1 MCITYFNLQ
10 IKYNQVMKKKIAI
23 LGSTG
28 SIGKCL
34 IDIIKNDKKNFE
46 IILLSA
52 EGNYKELIKQAKFF
66 NVKNLVITNQES
78 FNCIKKDKYSKKIN
92 IYNNF
97 NNLGKIFKK
106 KIDYTM
112 SSISGIQGLKPTI
125 EIIKHTK
132 KIAIANKEA
141 IICGWDLI
149 EKTLNRYRTEF
160 IPVDSEHFSIWYA
173 LKGIDRNLIDQIY
186 LTASG
191 GPFLN
196 KSLQKLKN
204 VNIKQA
210 INHPNWIMGKKISV
224 DSATMIN
231 KVFEVIEAKKIFK
244 ISYDKLSIIIHP
256 KSYVHAIIKFKNGLT
271 KIIIHETSMKIPIF
285 NSLYSSKKNFETDNL
300 NFEILNNLDFR
311 FVDYKKFPL
320 VKILKDLPDNTSL
333 FETILVSIND
343 KLVESFLNSKIKF
356 TDISKK
362 MNKILKLYNLKKY
375 KKVMPKKIE
384 EIIRMDTKIKNDI
397 EFLIR

>member
-1 MCITYFNLQ
+1 
-10 IKYNQVMKKKIAI
+10 MKKKIAI

-34 IDIIKNDKKNFE
+34 IDIIKKDKRNFE

-52 EGNYKELIKQAKFF
+52 DENYKELLKQAKFF
-66 NVKNLVITNQES
+66 KVKNLIITNEES
-78 FNCIKKDKYSKKIN
+78 YIKAKKKKFSKNFN

-97 NNLGKIFKK
+97 NNFKKIFKK

-125 EIIKHTK
+125 EIIKYTNR
-132 KIAIANKEA
+132 IAIANKEA

-149 EKTLNRYRTEF
+149 EKRLNKHKTEF

-173 LKGIDRNLIDQIY
+173 LKDFEKNLIEKIY

-191 GPFLN
+191 GPFLD
-196 KSLQKLKN
+196 KTLKKLER
-204 VNIKQA
+204 VNINQV
-210 INHPNWIMGKKISV
+210 INHPNWKMGKKIST

-231 KVFEVIEAKKIFK
+231 KVFEIIEAKKIFK
-244 ISYDKLSIIIHP
+244 ISYNKLAIIIHP

-271 KIIIHETSMKIPIF
+271 KIIVHDTNMKIPIL
-285 NSLYSSKKNFETDNL
+285 NSLYSSKKIIKSKKLDFKT
-300 NFEILNNLDFR
+300 LNNLDFR
-311 FVDYKKFPL
+311 DANIKKFPL
-320 VKILKDLPDNTSL
+320 IKVLKMLPNNTSL

-343 KLVESFLNSKIKF
+343 KFVELFLRNKIKF

-362 MNKILKLYNLKKY
+362 MNKVLNLRSFRKY
-375 KKVMPKKIE
+375 KKIKPKNIE
-384 EIIRMDTKIKNDI
+384 EIMKINTKIKSNIEHLLKNDNV
-397 EFLIR
+397 

>member
-1 MCITYFNLQ
+1 
-10 IKYNQVMKKKIAI
+10 MKKKIAI

-28 SIGKCL
+28 SIGKNL
-34 IDIIKNDKKNFE
+34 IEIIKKDKKNFE

-52 EGNYKELIKQAKFF
+52 DENYKELLKQAKFF
-66 NVKNLVITNQES
+66 KVKNLIITNTKS
-78 FNCIKKDKYSKKIN
+78 FNKIKKDNYSKKIK

-97 NNLGKIFKK
+97 SGLKQIFSK

-125 EIIKHTK
+125 EIIKYTK

-149 EKTLNRYRTEF
+149 EKRLNKYKTKF

-173 LKGIDRNLIDQIY
+173 LQDIEKNLIEKIY

-191 GPFLN
+191 GPFLD
-196 KSLQKLKN
+196 KSIKKLKK
-204 VNIKQA
+204 VNINQVT
-210 INHPNWIMGKKISV
+210 NHPNWKMGKKIST

-244 ISYDKLSIIIHP
+244 ISYNKLAIIIHP
-256 KSYVHAIIKFKNGLT
+256 KSYVHALVKFRNGLT
-271 KIIIHETSMKIPIF
+271 KIVVHDTNMKIPIF
-285 NSLYSSKKNFETDNL
+285 NSLYSSKKNINSKKL
-300 NFEILNNLDFR
+300 NFKILNNLDFR
-311 FVDYKKFPL
+311 DVDIKKFPL
-320 VKILKDLPDNTSL
+320 IKVLKMLPNNTSL

-343 KLVESFLNSKIKF
+343 KFVELFLKNKIKF
-356 TDISKK
+356 TDISIK
-362 MNKILKLYNLKKY
+362 MNKMLNLNSFKKY
-375 KKVMPKKIE
+375 KKIKPKNIE
-384 EIIRMDTKIKNDI
+384 EIIKMNTKIKNDI
-397 EFLIR
+397 EYLIKE

>member
-1 MCITYFNLQ
+1 
-10 IKYNQVMKKKIAI
+10 MKKKIAI

-28 SIGKCL
+28 SIGKSL
-34 IDIIKNDKKNFE
+34 IDIIKKDKRNFE

-52 EGNYKELIKQAKFF
+52 DENYKELLKQAKFF
-66 NVKNLVITNQES
+66 KVKNLIISNTKS
-78 FNCIKKDKYSKKIN
+78 FDKIKKDNYSKKIK

-97 NNLGKIFKK
+97 NVFKKIFSK

-125 EIIKHTK
+125 EIIKYTK

-149 EKTLNRYRTEF
+149 EKKLNKYKTKF

-173 LKGIDRNLIDQIY
+173 LQDIEKNLIEKIY

-191 GPFLN
+191 GPFLD
-196 KSLQKLKN
+196 KSIKKLKK
-204 VNIKQA
+204 VNIKQVT
-210 INHPNWIMGKKISV
+210 NHPNWKMGKKIST

-244 ISYDKLSIIIHP
+244 ISYNKLAIIIHP
-256 KSYVHAIIKFKNGLT
+256 KSYVHAVIKFRNGLT
-271 KIIIHETSMKIPIF
+271 KIVVHDTNMKIPIF
-285 NSLYSSKKNFETDNL
+285 NSLYSSKKNINSKKLDFK
-300 NFEILNNLDFR
+300 ILNNLDFR
-311 FVDYKKFPL
+311 DVDIKKFPL
-320 VKILKDLPDNTSL
+320 IKVLKMLPNNTSL

-343 KLVESFLNSKIKF
+343 KFVELFLKNKIKF
-356 TDISKK
+356 TDISIK
-362 MNKILKLYNLKKY
+362 MNKMLNLNSFKKY
-375 KKVMPKKIE
+375 KKIKPKNIE
-384 EIIRMDTKIKNDI
+384 EIIKMNTKIKNDI
-397 EFLIR
+397 EYLIKE